1 MAIHICEHN
10 FACFWGN
17 FWFKDTSKS
26 SVFYVSAEEYI
37 EEVADILG
45 CSIEIFLAT
54 YLGLP
59 LGDKRC
65 DVSMWQGV
73 VNKRERK
80 LSA

>member
-1 MAIHICEHN
+1 MAIHVCEYN